1 VRLAWFSHANAHGL
15 LQSSLSSSGDLGTPA
30 SKSER
35 GEMAENAEG
44 AGFCLHPSF
53 LGSLVENASR
63 YKVEKL
69 LEDDNVREGW
79 FLVHTPY

>member
-1 VRLAWFSHANAHGL
+1 MKPALSCRLEAKPVTDVVEADGMRELGKEHGR
-15 LQSSLSSSGDLGTPA
+15 Q
-30 SKSER
+30 
-35 GEMAENAEG
+35 MAENAES

-53 LGSLVENASR
+53 LGYLVENAPR

-69 LEDDNVREGW
+69 LEDDNVRAGW

>member
-1 VRLAWFSHANAHGL
+1 MRELGKEHGR
-15 LQSSLSSSGDLGTPA
+15 Q
-30 SKSER
+30 
-35 GEMAENAEG
+35 MAQNAES

-53 LGSLVENASR
+53 LGYLVENASR

-69 LEDDNVREGW
+69 LEDDNIRAGW